1 MVWENN
7 MEVCPR
13 YEFDIIMFINCLGH
27 DFYIYG
33 TFEFFYAIPLLIND
47 AMYDIT

>member
-1 MVWENN
+1 MVWESN

-13 YEFDIIMFINCLGH
+13 YEFDIIMFIDCLGH

-33 TFEFFYAIPLLIND
+33 TFEFFLCNSIANLRRHV
-47 AMYDIT
+47 